1 MFKYRYI
8 ICTKPVKT
16 TDKFWIRKL
25 IFYEDK
31 LYQKEDNKY
40 SKNQIFKLIKSI
52 SENDYSKI
60 DNNTLPK

>member
-1 MFKYRYI
+1 MIRRSNFFGI
-8 ICTKPVKT
+8 PTPF
-16 TDKFWIRKL
+16 DRKL